1 MRARIEN
8 VFHVTP
14 ATFWEVLF
22 FDDEYNNRLY
32 AELGFDAVEV
42 RGVEK
47 LLDGRVRRS
56 IRCEPPVK
64 APEILKKRIQNKLA
78 YEEEGFYDPRG
89 PRWDFRTISNVA
101 PESTKIGGSITAEPH
116 EHGMLHIVELD
127 INISVFGLGGLI
139 EKVLE
144 KNIRESYRVTTR
156 FTNAY
161 VVEKGL
167 VALAGAHTVAPREL
181 ELNP

>member
-22 FDDEYNNRLY
+22 FDEEYNRRLY

-42 RGVEK
+42 RAVER
-47 LLDGRVRRS
+47 LPDGRTRRA

-64 APEILKKRIQNKLA
+64 APDLLKKRIQSKLA

-89 PRWDFRTISNVA
+89 SAMGGGPRWDF
-101 PESTKIGGSITAEPH
+101 K
-116 EHGMLHIVELD
+116 
-127 INISVFGLGGLI
+127 
-139 EKVLE
+139 
-144 KNIRESYRVTTR
+144 
-156 FTNAY
+156 
-161 VVEKGL
+161 
-167 VALAGAHTVAPREL
+167 
-181 ELNP
+181 

>member
-14 ATFWEVLF
+14 AVFWEVLF
-22 FDDEYNNRLY
+22 FDDEYNRRLY

-42 RGVEK
+42 RSVER
-47 LLDGRVRRS
+47 LGDGRIRRA

-64 APEILKKRIQNKLA
+64 APDMLRKRIQNKLA
-78 YEEEGFYDPRG
+78 YEEEGTYDPRG
-89 PRWDFRTISNVA
+89 PRWDFKSTSNVA
-101 PESTKIGGSITAEPH
+101 PDSTKIGGSIIAQPH
-116 EHGMLHIVELD
+116 AQGMLHVVELD
-127 INISVFGLGGLI
+127 ISISVFGLGGMI
-139 EKVLE
+139 EKILE
-144 KNIRESYRVTTR
+144 KNVRESYRVTTR

-161 VVEKGL
+161 AVEKGY
-167 VALAGAHTVAPREL
+167 VALAGAHTIVPRDL